1 MESEEADSKTLDR
14 TKLLIGY
21 VIHQESCPALLM
33 CSKANLLTLDLSTKK
48 GDWASHAQNT

>member
-1 MESEEADSKTLDR
+1 MESEEADRKTLDR

-33 CSKANLLTLDLSTKK
+33 CSKANLLTLDLSTKT